1 MVLMG
6 QKQKVSCVCIY
17 IFEEK
22 QNKTKQKNLCS
33 PMYSGR
39 HYLYIPG
46 IYTMQPL
53 EGHAAYIIKQE
64 GPGGGRA
71 QQHHHNQAPGH
82 SRKSASQ
89 SETKGV

>member
-1 MVLMG
+1 
-6 QKQKVSCVCIY
+6 
-17 IFEEK
+17 
-22 QNKTKQKNLCS
+22 
-33 PMYSGR
+33 
-39 HYLYIPG
+39 
-46 IYTMQPL
+46 MQPL
-53 EGHAAYIIKQE
+53 EGCAAYIIKQE